1 MEGRARLA
9 GAQTRNAKT
18 QSDAYFDMPK
28 LFFFFLPSF
37 FFFPS
42 IRAIKWIMCPE
53 CCAVPLS
60 YFNRRS
66 GSGALRGPIPSTLQ
80 THIQRRRAQVFCK
93 SNLEEKKPSFSEM
106 EVMIVCSSCGW
117 SPSERMICV
126 FFFFFEPSL
135 ASTPA

>member
-66 GSGALRGPIPSTLQ
+66 GSGGPQRTDTFHPPNPHPASQSSSVLQ
-80 THIQRRRAQVFCK
+80 EQPGG
-93 SNLEEKKPSFSEM
+93 KKPSFSEM